1 MGENF
6 ILIRSLQGTMQAGI
20 EGISAYADISEY
32 LIYAEYSKETNH
44 GGLVTRFGYIFTGML
59 HAL

>member
-1 MGENF
+1 
-6 ILIRSLQGTMQAGI
+6 MQAGI